1 MSAERWYLVAYDIA
15 DNKRL
20 ARLHRLMKKEGLAAQ
35 RSIFFVRAT
44 PAAVNRLMG
53 RMIPI
58 IKTTEDDVRA
68 YPVTCPGEVWTSG
81 ENPLAAYPLLHVKED
96 GRSSAGPRN
105 SLWQR
110 MAAFFQKPATL
121 ENGDGDV

>member
-44 PAAVNRLMG
+44 PAAVSPSTTASSPKHDSCHGRASDSKWLMF
-53 RMIPI
+53 
-58 IKTTEDDVRA
+58 EQD
-68 YPVTCPGEVWTSG
+68 
-81 ENPLAAYPLLHVKED
+81 
-96 GRSSAGPRN
+96 
-105 SLWQR
+105 
-110 MAAFFQKPATL
+110 
-121 ENGDGDV
+121 